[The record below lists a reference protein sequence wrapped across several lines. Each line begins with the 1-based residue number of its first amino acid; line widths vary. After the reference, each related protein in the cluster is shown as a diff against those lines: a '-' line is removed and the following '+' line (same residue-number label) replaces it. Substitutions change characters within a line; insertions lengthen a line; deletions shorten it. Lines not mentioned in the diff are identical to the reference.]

1 MNIKLWISVIL
12 TISSLCLP
20 SAKGIPMN
28 TKPFRLALIQMQ
40 VRGGDRDW
48 NVNHA
53 VELIAEAAANGA
65 EVALLPECMDLGWTH
80 PSSLEMAEA
89 IPEGQSCQS
98 LMKAAKQHSIYVCA
112 GLTER
117 SNGQVFNSAVIIDK
131 HGKVLCRHRKLN
143 ELGIAHDCYAQGDRL
158 NVVETEFG
166 TFGLLICADANT
178 KGRILS
184 RSLCYMGADVILSP
198 TAWAV
203 PKGHDNSIDPY
214 GDTWRDA
221 YMPVAKEFSVYI
233 FGTSNV
239 GEINGGPWDGWS
251 CIGCSLAVGP
261 AGEEIL
267 QGPYGVDA
275 ECILYVDV
283 SPSQRPA
290 RGTGWNDYW
299 RQGCGNGSDK

>member
-1 MNIKLWISVIL
+1 
-12 TISSLCLP
+12 
-20 SAKGIPMN
+20 MN
-28 TKPFRLALIQMQ
+28 TKPFKLALIQMQ
-40 VRGGDRDW
+40 VKGGDRDW

-53 VELIAEAAANGA
+53 VELIAEAASSGA

-80 PSSLEMAEA
+80 PSGLEMAEG
-89 IPEGQSCQS
+89 IPNGWVCQT

-117 SNGQVFNSAVIIDK
+117 SNGQVFNSAIIIDK
-131 HGKVLCRHRKLN
+131 HGKVLGRHRKLN
-143 ELGIAHDCYAQGDRL
+143 ELGIAHDRYAQGDRL

-178 KGRILS
+178 KDRILT
-184 RSLCYMGADVILSP
+184 RSLCYMGADVILVPS
-198 TAWAV
+198 AWAV
-203 PKGHDNSIDPY
+203 PKGHDNSKDPY

-239 GEINGGPWDGWS
+239 GKVDGGPWDGWS
-251 CIGCSLAVGP
+251 CIGCSLAIGP

-283 SPSQRPA
+283 SPTQRPA
-290 RGTGWNDYW
+290 RGTGWNEHW
-299 RQGCGNGSDK
+299 RQGAAEDSTSRSAEL